1 MSALSPMGEELDGF
15 VLGELV
21 HSGRM
26 GRVYRVMPGA
36 SRGTID
42 FPLLMKVPR
51 TERGAG
57 AEGLLAFE
65 TELSILPLLSGPHV
79 PRFVAAGEL
88 SRTPY
93 IVVEWIEGGS
103 LQHRLDRERPTV
115 DAVARLGA
123 AIADALHSLHAQG
136 AIHLDLKPDNV
147 IVRDSGS
154 VALID
159 FGMAHHV
166 HVPDLLA
173 EEKRFAAGSAPYVS
187 PEQVLGQRSDPRSDL
202 FALGVMLYEMATRKL
217 PFGSPRTLA
226 GLSDRLW
233 MDPVPPR
240 ERLSTLPR
248 WFQEI
253 VLRCLEPTAERRYQS
268 AAHVAFDLRHPDQV
282 PLTERATKIQQAGL
296 VGQVGRWW
304 RARHRRMGEQPRSL
318 RSPDAPVIMVAVDTM
333 HPDDLRHPAIRQAA
347 ARILS
352 HTDDFR
358 LICVSV
364 VRGEP
369 IGPAADERGIHL
381 EHLIRLQ
388 HWVEPLGVA
397 AGRLSLHVIEALN
410 PARSL
415 LDFARDNNVHL
426 IVIGAPGPSQ
436 QALAWW
442 RSVASGVTANAHCSV
457 HVVRV
462 PEPE

>member
-1 MSALSPMGEELDGF
+1 MSAVSPAAEELDGF
-15 VLGELV
+15 VLDERV

-26 GRVYRVMPGA
+26 GRVYRVTPGA
-36 SRGTID
+36 SRGAID

-88 SRTPY
+88 TKTPY
-93 IVVEWIEGGS
+93 LVVEWIEGGS
-103 LQHRLDRERPTV
+103 LQALLDRERLAVET
-115 DAVARLGA
+115 VARLGA
-123 AIADALHSLHAQG
+123 AIADALHSLHGQG
-136 AIHLDLKPDNV
+136 VIHLDLKPDNV
-147 IVRDSGS
+147 IVRHNGA

-159 FGMAHHV
+159 FGMAHHER
-166 HVPDLLA
+166 VPDLLA

-202 FALGVMLYEMATRKL
+202 FALGVMLYEMATGEL

-226 GLSDRLW
+226 GLADRLW
-233 MDPVPPR
+233 VDVVPPR
-240 ERLSTLPR
+240 ERAPDLPP
-248 WFQEI
+248 WLQEI

-268 AAHVAFDLRHPDQV
+268 AAHIAFDLRHPDQV
-282 PLTERATKIQQAGL
+282 PLTRRAAKAQQASL
-296 VGQVGRWW
+296 ARQIGRWW
-304 RARHRRMGEQPRSL
+304 RARHRRMAEPPRAL

-333 HPDDLRHPAIRQAA
+333 HPDDTRHPAIRQAV
-347 ARILS
+347 ARIVS
-352 HTDDFR
+352 HSDDFR

-369 IGPAADERGIHL
+369 IGPADERGIHL
-381 EHLIRLQ
+381 EHLIRLR

-397 AGRLSLHVIEALN
+397 AGRLSLHVVEALN

-415 LDFARDNNVHL
+415 LDFARDNLVDL

-442 RSVASGVTANAHCSV
+442 RSVASSVTASAHCSV
-457 HVVRV
+457 HVVRI